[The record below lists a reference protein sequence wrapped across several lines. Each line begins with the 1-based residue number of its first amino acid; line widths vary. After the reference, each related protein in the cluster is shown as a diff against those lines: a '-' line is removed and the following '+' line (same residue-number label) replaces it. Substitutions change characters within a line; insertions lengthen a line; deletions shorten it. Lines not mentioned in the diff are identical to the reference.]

1 MAAGA
6 SGFGYRPFVTVE
18 TCMTALA
25 HSVEVL
31 IAEADPWTSNLL
43 QQLVLAV
50 RADARILQVSDGQA
64 ALARC
69 KRRLPDLV
77 IADGELP
84 GLDGIELLRQLR
96 RHPRTPALP
105 FVLIS
110 GRLDAQSVRAARP
123 LAPSAYLAKPF
134 NAESLRQ
141 RLQGL
146 LPVAASTQALRPALL
161 VSELRDFL
169 DTVREEGQGAPL
181 LSDVRSAVSQGLQ
194 SGEQDLGELATVFC
208 QDPQITALLIAAAGS
223 AAQHQG
229 MPCQTLAQAL
239 QRLGVA
245 RTFNLVLGLALQRS
259 AQLHDP
265 RLAELAAHTLQ
276 QARRSAEL
284 AHWLAT
290 ELKLDAE
297 LCYTAGLLH
306 NLGELALLRSLQ
318 DWQQA
323 GGELGHEQIEDALS
337 LRAASFGSALRIR
350 WRLPFGLRELIAA
363 FYGLGSGVFSREA
376 LVLNLSGLLLAL
388 PANES
393 PQSLAEARCVRL
405 LRLDSQLLA
414 RLPAHLYQ
422 VDADER

>member
-1 MAAGA
+1 
-6 SGFGYRPFVTVE
+6 
-18 TCMTALA
+18 MTASA
-25 HSVEVL
+25 HCVEVL

-43 QQLVLAV
+43 QQLVLDV
-50 RADARILQVSDGQA
+50 CGDARVLQVSDGQA

-84 GLDGIELLRQLR
+84 GLDGLELLRQLR

-110 GRLDAQSVRAARP
+110 GRLDASSVRAARP

-141 RLQGL
+141 RLRTL
-146 LPVAASTQALRPALL
+146 LPAPAAAVAVRQPLL
-161 VSELRDFL
+161 LSELRDYL

-181 LSDVRSAVSQGLQ
+181 LSDVRNAVSQGLQ
-194 SGEQDLGELATVFC
+194 AGEQDLGELEAVFGS
-208 QDPQITALLIAAAGS
+208 DPQITVLLIAAASS

-229 MPCQTLAQAL
+229 VPCHTLTQAL

-245 RTFNLVLGLALQRS
+245 RTLNLVLGLALQRN
-259 AQLHDP
+259 AQLRDP
-265 RLAELAAHTLQ
+265 RLAELAAHTWQ

-284 AHWLAT
+284 ARWLAL

-318 DWQQA
+318 DWQEA
-323 GGELGHEQIEDALS
+323 GGELSNEQIDDAMLCRS
-337 LRAASFGSALRIR
+337 ASFGSALRIR

-363 FYGLGSGVFSREA
+363 LYGLGSGVFSREA
-376 LVLNLSGLLLAL
+376 LVLNLTGLLLAL
-388 PANES
+388 PNNEL
-393 PQSLAEARCVRL
+393 PASLVEARCVRM
-405 LRLDSQLLA
+405 LRLDPALLERVPVA
-414 RLPAHLYQ
+414 LYQ
-422 VDADER
+422 AS